1 MTKVITDE
9 KLIEEILR
17 RGVEHIY
24 PEPGALKKVL
34 LSGKRLRIY
43 CGFDPT
49 GPDLHIGHGNQLR
62 KMAQFQ
68 NLGHEV
74 IFLIGDFTARI
85 GDPTDKL
92 AVRKQLTKKEV
103 GKNLKGW
110 KKQASVVLD
119 FAGKNPVKIMYNSK
133 WHEKLNFANVLNLAS
148 KVTVQRMLE
157 RDMFEK
163 RMQEDKPIYLHEFM
177 YPLMQGYDSVAMDV
191 DVEIGGSDQTFNMLV
206 GRDLMKKFKDK
217 EKFVLT
223 IRLLVDPT
231 GKKMG
236 KTEGNMVE
244 LTDSAD
250 NMFGKIMSWS
260 DEMIIEAFEI
270 CSDVPAEELNEMKKQ
285 MQSGTN
291 PRDLKLKLANEVV
304 KIYKGEKEA
313 KESKENFI
321 KVFSKK
327 ERPDEVKSFKVK
339 SRKLLEILEE
349 TGLVTSKSEARRVIE
364 QGGLKIN
371 NEIVKDVNFNLTSG
385 EHLIQKGKRFFVKVI
400 IS

>member
-1 MTKVITDE
+1 MAKVIIDE

-17 RGVEHIY
+17 RGVEHVY

-34 LSGKRLRIY
+34 MSGKRIRIY

-68 NLGHEV
+68 KLGHEV

-92 AVRKQLTKKEV
+92 AARKQLTKKEV
-103 GKNLKGW
+103 EKNFQGW
-110 KKQASVVLD
+110 KKQASSILD
-119 FAGKNPVKIMYNSK
+119 FGNKNPIKIMYNSK
-133 WHEKLNFANVLNLAS
+133 WHEKLKLSDALELGS

-163 RMQEDKPIYLHEFM
+163 RMQEGKPIYLHEFL
-177 YPLMQGYDSVAMDV
+177 YPLMQGYDSVVMDV
-191 DVEIGGSDQTFNMLV
+191 DLEIGGNDQTFNMLI
-206 GRDLMKKFKDK
+206 GRDLMKTLKNK

-223 IRLLVDPT
+223 IKLLVDPN

-244 LTDSAD
+244 LSDSPE
-250 NMFGKIMSWS
+250 NMFGKIMSWP
-260 DEMIIEAFEI
+260 DEMIIEVFEI
-270 CSDVPAEELNEMKKQ
+270 CTDVPLVEIKKMKEQ
-285 MQSGTN
+285 MQTGTN
-291 PRDLKLKLANEVV
+291 PRNFKLLLAFEIV
-304 KIYKGEKEA
+304 KIYKGEKAANEA
-313 KESKENFI
+313 QLNFI
-321 KVFSKK
+321 KVFSNK
-327 ERPDEVKSFKVK
+327 EIPEEVKSYKVE

-349 TGLVTSKSEARRVIE
+349 TGLVTSRSEARRVIE
-364 QGGLKIN
+364 QGGVKID
-371 NEIVKDVNFNLTSG
+371 NEVIKDVNFNLSSG

-400 IS
+400 IE